1 MTKVKVGI
9 AGYGT
14 IGQRLA
20 DGVAMQ
26 GDMELVGIA
35 DLAPTLSIRALREN
49 DMIGVN
55 SVKYDLYLV
64 DGADRDDFAKYD
76 IPVAG
81 TFEELCRK
89 VDIMLDS
96 SPGGVG
102 AKNKELYKKLGVKA
116 IFQGGEKN
124 SVADVF
130 FHGYANY
137 EKGIG
142 QDYLKLTS
150 CNTTGLIRAIDCL
163 DREIGIEKVAI
174 TIIRR
179 VADPGDYHRGLTN
192 ALQIDKAPSH
202 QAVDLETIMPH
213 IKTTGILVHTPVTH
227 GHIITVLATAKD
239 GKKITRE
246 MALEA
251 FCKHPRIRTVTI
263 DEGFKGNA
271 SLFKYARDLGNRRG
285 DMYEIGLWEDSIVES
300 GNDIMFAINIPQES
314 VTIPETIDGIRAA
327 MKMQL
332 SREEGTAE
340 TNRYLKIGRFKK
352 ERNV

>member
-1 MTKVKVGI
+1 MTKIRVGV

-20 DGVAMQ
+20 DGVALQ
-26 GDMELVGIA
+26 EDMELIGVA
-35 DLAPTLSIRALREN
+35 DLAPTLAIRALKEKG
-49 DMIGVN
+49 MP
-55 SVKYDLYLV
+55 YDLYLV
-64 DGADRDDFAKYD
+64 DGANKTEFDLLG

-81 TFEELCRK
+81 SFTDLLSK

-96 SPGGVG
+96 APGGIG
-102 AKNKELYKKLGVKA
+102 AKNKMLYEQAGVKA

-137 EKGIG
+137 EEGIG
-142 QDYLKLTS
+142 KQYLKLTS
-150 CNTTGLIRAIDCL
+150 CNTTGLIRAVDAL
-163 DREIGIEKVAI
+163 DRAYGIERVAI

-202 QAVDLETIMPH
+202 QAVDLMTIMPH
-213 IKTTGILVHTPVTH
+213 VEATGILVHTPVTH
-227 GHIITVLATAKD
+227 GHIITVLAS
-239 GKKITRE
+239 GKNGRKITRE
-246 MALEA
+246 EALSC
-251 FCKHPRIRTVTI
+251 FQQHPRIRVVSI

-271 SLFKYARDLGNRRG
+271 SLFKYARDLGNPRG
-285 DMYEIGLWEDSIVES
+285 DMYEIGLWKDSIVES

-327 MKMQL
+327 MSMQL
-332 SREEGTAE
+332 TRQEGTTL
-340 TNRYLKIGRFKK
+340 TNHYLRIGQFKA
-352 ERNV
+352 